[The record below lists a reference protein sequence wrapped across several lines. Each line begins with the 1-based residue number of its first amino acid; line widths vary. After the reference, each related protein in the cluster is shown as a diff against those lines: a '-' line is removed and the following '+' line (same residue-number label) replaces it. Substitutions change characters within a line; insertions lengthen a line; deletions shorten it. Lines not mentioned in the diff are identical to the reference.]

1 MEDKSGPAF
10 PVAED
15 HRVADEFPWT
25 CGLTK
30 REWFAG
36 QIAAGMAAFSGTA
49 GLSYG
54 PGDIA
59 GRAFQVADALIAAG
73 KETSH
78 D

>member
-1 MEDKSGPAF
+1 MSDKSGPAF
-10 PVAED
+10 PGDYETQYAI
-15 HRVADEFPWT
+15 
-25 CGLTK
+25 GLSK

-36 QIAAGMAAFSGTA
+36 QIAAGMAAYSGTA
-49 GLSYG
+49 GISYG

-73 KETSH
+73 KETGH